1 MTINWC
7 HLLQLK
13 PTLDALVPFSVQW
26 DCVNDMRPVHYTMSI
41 YECCMRWWR
50 SRNYFLTILKYFYQF
65 YRCLYRTHTSIY
77 CNDLRSF
84 VWTSMYIFIHV
95 WFQFWVIIRL
105 CFFDTITFT
114 WKRWSNNDVLTPLI
128 HHGFSQM
135 STVGRVSIHTSI
147 YWNALCPSVS
157 MYRCINE

>member
-1 MTINWC
+1 MSFTSIKTNVGCTGTFQCPVGLRQWYETC
-7 HLLQLK
+7 TLHNVYLRMVYAMVAFQELFAHNTEIFLPNLQ
-13 PTLDALVPFSVQW
+13 
-26 DCVNDMRPVHYTMSI
+26 M
-41 YECCMRWWR
+41 
-50 SRNYFLTILKYFYQF
+50 
-65 YRCLYRTHTSIY
+65 LYRTYTSIY

-147 YWNALCPSVS
+147 YWNALCPTVS